1 MWCFI
6 VVLFVW
12 ALSGCSFSVQ
22 CSVMMDGSLLWL
34 LGECF
39 AHASVVVVLVVVVVV
54 EIATYL
60 IGMSWWGCHVV

>member
-1 MWCFI
+1 MASCLWCFI

-39 AHASVVVVLVVVVVV
+39 AHASVVVVVVVVVVMV

-60 IGMSWWGCHVV
+60 